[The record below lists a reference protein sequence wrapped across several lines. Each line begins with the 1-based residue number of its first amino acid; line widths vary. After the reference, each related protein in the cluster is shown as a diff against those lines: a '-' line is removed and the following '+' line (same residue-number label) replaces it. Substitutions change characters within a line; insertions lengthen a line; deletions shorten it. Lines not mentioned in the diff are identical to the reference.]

1 VVTQAALSRMERSM
15 APLRQSG
22 ATPTELE
29 EQLNRELEA
38 IVWMR
43 LGAPPLLHSS
53 KGRLDADPFALR
65 ACPRPPP
72 SPGPLVL
79 VNCPLVLET
88 ALAFLCGRAGL
99 RMEAGCRADPT

>member
-1 VVTQAALSRMERSM
+1 MVTQAALSRIERCT

-29 EQLNRELEA
+29 DQLNRELEA

-53 KGRLDADPFALR
+53 KGRLNADPFALR
-65 ACPRPPP
+65 AYPRPPP
-72 SPGPLVL
+72 PGPLVL
-79 VNCPLVLET
+79 VAAQL
-88 ALAFLCGRAGL
+88 FGRGGDCK
-99 RMEAGCRADPT
+99 RDADPS